1 MKVKLADI
9 KAATPRVRK
18 ELNLDKLDE
27 LAASIKETGGVIV
40 PIKLKKNGKGYTTVY
55 GHRRIE
61 ATRLAGLKTIEA
73 FVADVD
79 DSELLTHALIENV
92 VREDMEPID
101 VARALKQIKDEMDW
115 TNEQVGAKFGMSS
128 KSVTDYLQMLKP
140 EVKEILSD
148 RSALTHVHLKEAK
161 AGSAFDEDVVSVL
174 EKAAEEG
181 LSTRQT
187 RTVAE
192 EVTRARNFGGLRA
205 AKQVLKTPFSELG
218 VTEYKPTPR
227 AKKPVTPEPKGK
239 VKLSWVTN
247 PNIIRL
253 DTRLRDIG
261 TEIQGIKAI
270 VGYIEV
276 NKEDASV
283 GTKGELKQV
292 VTHAIKALNAQAT
305 RLLMLEQ
312 ELTEIKEELD
322 G

>member
-9 KAATPRVRK
+9 TPSTPRVRK

-79 DSELLTHALIENV
+79 DAELLTHALIENV
-92 VREDMEPID
+92 VREDMTPVD
-101 VARALKQIKDEMDW
+101 VAKALKQIKDETEW
-115 TNEQVGAKFGMSS
+115 TNAQIGKKFGMGEDA
-128 KSVTDYLQMLKP
+128 VGQYMQLLKP
-140 EVKEILSD
+140 YVRRVAEESPK
-148 RSALTHVHLKEAK
+148 LTHVHLREAK
-161 AGSAFDEDVVSVL
+161 AGTESDEDTVAVL
-174 EKAAEEG
+174 EKAAEDD

-187 RTVAE
+187 RALAE
-192 EVTRARNFGGLRA
+192 EVTRARNFGGQRA
-205 AKQVLKTPFSELG
+205 ASKVLKTPFSELG
-218 VTEYKPTPR
+218 VTEYQPTPR
-227 AKKPVTPEPKGK
+227 PKPPVKVEPKGK
-239 VKLSWVTN
+239 VKLSWITN

-261 TEIQGIKAI
+261 VEIQGIKAI

>member
-1 MKVKLADI
+1 MKIKLADI
-9 KAATPRVRK
+9 TPSTPRVRK

-40 PIKLKKNGKGYTTVY
+40 PVKLKKNGKGYTTVY

-61 ATRLAGLKTIEA
+61 ATRIAGLKEIEA
-73 FVADVD
+73 FISDVD
-79 DSELLTHALIENV
+79 DAELLTHALIENV
-92 VREDMEPID
+92 VREDMQPLD
-101 VARALKQIKDEMDW
+101 VARALKQIKDEMEW
-115 TNEQVGAKFGMSS
+115 TTIQVGGKFGMSGGAVS
-128 KSVTDYLQMLKP
+128 NYLAMLDTKTRDTF
-140 EVKEILSD
+140 E
-148 RSALTHVHLKEAK
+148 RSNLTHVHLKEAK
-161 AGSAFDEDVVSVL
+161 AGTDSDEDTVAVL
-174 EKAAEEG
+174 DKAADEG

-192 EVTRARNFGGLRA
+192 EVTRARSFGGERA
-205 AKQVLKTPFSELG
+205 VKSVLKTPFSEMG

-227 AKKPVTPEPKGK
+227 PKPPVQVEPKGK

-247 PNIIRL
+247 PNIIKL

-261 TEIQGIKAI
+261 IEIQGVKAI

-276 NKEDASV
+276 NKADDSV

-292 VTHAIKALNAQAT
+292 INHAVKALNAQAT
-305 RLLMLEQ
+305 RILMLEQ